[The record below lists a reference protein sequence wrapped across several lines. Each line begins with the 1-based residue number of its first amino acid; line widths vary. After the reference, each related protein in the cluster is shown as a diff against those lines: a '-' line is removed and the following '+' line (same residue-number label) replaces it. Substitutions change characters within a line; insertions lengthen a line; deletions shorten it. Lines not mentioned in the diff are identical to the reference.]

1 MELTAGASRAGFPD
15 FVHALAARPSR
26 GEGVFGPGTPPSVRY
41 SHGVRLPAAQR
52 LLAAILATWMPL
64 SCCCQA
70 MALART
76 AVAAIAASDDRGERE
91 APSCCSGHDADDH
104 DGQAEDGG
112 ADDHRAPP
120 PCDDCPACASAK
132 GKAPLTTPPTIDR
145 DDVGRE
151 VAWLPEIDAAAPA
164 CERAAPTGIR
174 PWSGADPPWRPAG
187 RTVLAKHARLV
198 I

>member
-1 MELTAGASRAGFPD
+1 MSAPA
-15 FVHALAARPSR
+15 
-26 GEGVFGPGTPPSVRY
+26 SVRY
-41 SHGVRLPAAQR
+41 NLDVRLTVHQR
-52 LLAAILATWMPL
+52 LLAAILAIWMPL

-76 AVAAIAASDDRGERE
+76 AVAAVAASDDRGERG
-91 APSCCSGHDADDH
+91 APSCCSGHDADGH
-104 DGQAEDGG
+104 EGQAEDRG
-112 ADDHRAPP
+112 ADDDRAPP
-120 PCDDCPACASAK
+120 PCDECPACASAK
-132 GKAPLTTPPTIDR
+132 GKAPLPTQPTIDH

-164 CERAAPTGIR
+164 CGCATPIGTH

-187 RTVLAKHARLV
+187 RTALAKHARLV